1 MWMRW
6 GTRKRVEE
14 KRGVEMRKE
23 ETPKGGK
30 ESGKNIFP
38 RASLTHAGE
47 LAGEEARTRKTK
59 CHYECHAHE
68 THLTFCGISD
78 WFFVGGIVVDG

>member
-1 MWMRW
+1 MWA
-6 GTRKRVEE
+6 
-14 KRGVEMRKE
+14 
-23 ETPKGGK
+23 TPKGGK